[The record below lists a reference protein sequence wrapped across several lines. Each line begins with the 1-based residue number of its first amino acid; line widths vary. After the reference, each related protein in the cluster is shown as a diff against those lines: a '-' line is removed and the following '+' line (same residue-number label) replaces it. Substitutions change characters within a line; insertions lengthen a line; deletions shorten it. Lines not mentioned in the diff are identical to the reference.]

1 MIREK
6 SAGVVIFRR
15 NPSLRFLLL
24 HYPAGHWDFVKGHVE
39 PGEDEIDTVI
49 RETREET
56 GISQLEFIFGFREEI
71 EYYFRGNGELH
82 HKRVAFYLAETNQE
96 DVRISHEHLG
106 YAWLDY
112 ESALERLTFKNSKDV
127 LRKAW
132 VFLKKM
138 GYI

>member
-1 MIREK
+1 VIREK

-15 NPSLRFLLL
+15 NPNLRFLLL

-71 EYYFRGNGELH
+71 EYYFRGNGRLH
-82 HKRVAFYLAETNQE
+82 HKRVAFYLAETKQE

-127 LRKAW
+127 LKKAW
-132 VFLKKM
+132 AFLKKM